1 LLPVE
6 LVILSNIL
14 KQKQMKTIFKTSFA
28 LFFCLSAISVFGQKN
43 KTGKPILFSGFAR
56 TIPVSSSTLE
66 KTMSYKNGETV
77 SIAFNEQLVFKGE
90 VISNEMKYHNLQ
102 SVLIRSQNFEN
113 TLLQISRIS
122 EEASEARYVGRI
134 INPDAADGYELKKD
148 NQNNY
153 SIEKFEISSL
163 LQDCH
168 SH

>member
-1 LLPVE
+1 MEVKALHREFDVL
-6 LVILSNIL
+6 
-14 KQKQMKTIFKTSFA
+14 QKKLMDEHG
-28 LFFCLSAISVFGQKN
+28 V
-43 KTGKPILFSGFAR
+43 
-56 TIPVSSSTLE
+56 
-66 KTMSYKNGETV
+66 
-77 SIAFNEQLVFKGE
+77 
-90 VISNEMKYHNLQ
+90 
-102 SVLIRSQNFEN
+102 NFEN

-134 INPDAADGYELKKD
+134 INPDAVDGYELKKD

>member
-1 LLPVE
+1 
-6 LVILSNIL
+6 
-14 KQKQMKTIFKTSFA
+14 MKTIFTTGIT
-28 LFFCLSAISVFGQKN
+28 LLFCLSAIAVFGQKN
-43 KTGKPILFSGFAR
+43 KTGKPQLFSSYAR
-56 TIPVSSSTLE
+56 VIPVSSGTLE
-66 KTMSYKNGETV
+66 KTMSYHNGETV

-102 SVLIRSQNFEN
+102 SVLIRSNNFEN
-113 TLLQISRIS
+113 TLLHISRIS
-122 EEASEARYVGRI
+122 EEASESRYVGRI

-153 SIEKFEISSL
+153 LIEKFEITSL

>member
-1 LLPVE
+1 
-6 LVILSNIL
+6 
-14 KQKQMKTIFKTSFA
+14 
-28 LFFCLSAISVFGQKN
+28 
-43 KTGKPILFSGFAR
+43 
-56 TIPVSSSTLE
+56 
-66 KTMSYKNGETV
+66 MSYKNGETV

-134 INPDAADGYELKKD
+134 INPDAVDGYELKKD